1 MSCLKSLPLP
11 ESVSWRDLKCFAL
24 SSPLIPVDSRVPR
37 MACLSLEGGPTGP
50 PLGPPLGPG
59 YFYWLE
65 HFSLPFPT
73 PTRCTNRG
81 GSTVDTGLSL
91 QRSHCVLRTAIPLW
105 RHDFYAQPQTDGDP
119 PQTPGGLGLFPSSK
133 GQPFEA
139 PSRVQKVPFKLP
151 TWHRPGVSFP
161 APRSTVTSMPGP
173 GGLYPGVPPSPLPLP
188 LFQHLPL
195 STTQASVPLLS

>member
-11 ESVSWRDLKCFAL
+11 ESVSWRDLKCFEL

-37 MACLSLEGGPTGP
+37 MACLSLEGGPMGP
-50 PLGPPLGPG
+50 LLGPPPGPG
-59 YFYWLE
+59 YFYWSE

-73 PTRCTNRG
+73 PALCTNRA

-119 PQTPGGLGLFPSSK
+119 PPGPPEVWGSSLQVKGSPLRLPAGCRRFPLNSPPGTGLGSHFLLP
-133 GQPFEA
+133 EA
-139 PSRVQKVPFKLP
+139 Q
-151 TWHRPGVSFP
+151 
-161 APRSTVTSMPGP
+161 
-173 GGLYPGVPPSPLPLP
+173 
-188 LFQHLPL
+188 
-195 STTQASVPLLS
+195 